1 MNGISALLKEA
12 HRALSPS
19 LPHRNTMRTWLS
31 ATPKRALTRTQ
42 PCWHPGLRLP
52 ASRTVRN
59 KCLSSIS
66 HLVCGILLH
75 SLSELTHL
83 LSIHCI
89 DGHMGLVMST
99 VLVVRGEEA
108 LQETLMT
115 QGGRVR
121 TSKVEGVL
129 DVPPSSAGAGAEMCP

>member
-1 MNGISALLKEA
+1 M
-12 HRALSPS
+12 
-19 LPHRNTMRTWLS
+19 
-31 ATPKRALTRTQ
+31 
-42 PCWHPGLRLP
+42 
-52 ASRTVRN
+52 RN

-89 DGHMGLVMST
+89 DGHMALVMST

-108 LQETLMT
+108 LQEMLMT